1 MNSMRQSAKV
11 LINQDKTLP
20 IMNSGALMMMVDTEL
35 KMDAFLDKKLLTPE
49 ESKTQSASIM
59 MSMRPSEL
67 ELTALVLKPIMNA
80 I

>member
-1 MNSMRQSAKV
+1 MISMRQSAKV

-59 MSMRPSEL
+59 MSMRPLEL